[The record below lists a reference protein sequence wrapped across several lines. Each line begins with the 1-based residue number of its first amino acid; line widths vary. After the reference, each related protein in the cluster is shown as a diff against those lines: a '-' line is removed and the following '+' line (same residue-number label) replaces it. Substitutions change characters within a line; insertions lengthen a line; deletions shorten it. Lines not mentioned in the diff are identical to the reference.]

1 MIRKNTKS
9 SDSSSLSKF
18 DNNVNQVS
26 KVDDINFWLEDSG
39 VRTIRIGT
47 DRWKVIMSHE
57 LTEYSIDIV
66 AHEEWT
72 SFATILYGIE
82 EGVGNREFYRSVLEL
97 NSQLNSAHVA
107 LDSNRVVLIGNY
119 PREDSSQYRIYRD
132 LNYFH
137 TTHRY
142 VYEEL
147 LSRAEQFD
155 VKLRATQ
162 YG

>member
-72 SFATILYGIE
+72 SFATILYGIKT
-82 EGVGNREFYRSVLEL
+82 GNNAPTTNL
-97 NSQLNSAHVA
+97 
-107 LDSNRVVLIGNY
+107 
-119 PREDSSQYRIYRD
+119 
-132 LNYFH
+132 YFNH
-137 TTHRY
+137 QT
-142 VYEEL
+142 
-147 LSRAEQFD
+147 
-155 VKLRATQ
+155 
-162 YG
+162 